1 LRKGFVLLI
10 VMMILGMMG
19 VEMFV
24 LSSVSNKITFQTSR
38 AYLEAVE
45 QNLVSSGLAWAKHN
59 MAKEAEKIELDT
71 ADIAPQN
78 AQLIVTAGKQSLV
91 TINTSC
97 SRSGQNLRHNKSYY
111 ITSKVK

>member
-1 LRKGFVLLI
+1 MKKGFILLTI
-10 VMMILGMMG
+10 MIILGLMG

-24 LSSVSNKITFQTSR
+24 LSSVSNKITFQASR

-59 MAKEAEKIELDT
+59 MAKKVENIELDT

-78 AQLIVTAGKQSLV
+78 AQLIITAGKQSQV
-91 TINTSC
+91 TINASC
-97 SRSGQNLRHNKSYY
+97 SRGGQNLRHNKSYY

>member
-1 LRKGFVLLI
+1 MRKGFVLLI
-10 VMMILGMMG
+10 VIMILGLMG

-24 LSSVSNKITFQTSR
+24 LSSVSNKITFQTGR

-45 QNLVSSGLAWAKHN
+45 QNLVSSGLVWAKHN
-59 MAKEAEKIELDT
+59 IAKEAEKIELDT

-78 AQLIVTAGKQSLV
+78 AQLNITAGKQSKV
-91 TINTSC
+91 TINVLC
-97 SRSGQNLRHNKSYY
+97 SRGGQNIRHNKSYS